1 MRQIRYGK
9 RSIGSEIKELQFAQM
24 RKDHT
29 PSASEGGLMSKLS
42 SKKAKSPPE
51 VKLDTLP
58 VETSD
63 KDKLLRLEAILS
75 KERGPEKYLN
85 FYTFFEKLNKKF

>member
-1 MRQIRYGK
+1 
-9 RSIGSEIKELQFAQM
+9 
-24 RKDHT
+24 
-29 PSASEGGLMSKLS
+29 MSKLN

-51 VKLDTLP
+51 VKLDSLP

-75 KERGPEKYLN
+75 KERANIEKRKDSIETLLQTSDE
-85 FYTFFEKLNKKF
+85 FLTEDEKTAKSVKISTQIKTITQTVNLQ